1 MKKFFSSFA
10 VCVLFTALIPA
21 QSARAAGVDDLVK
34 CPDFSAVYYVGDDGN
49 RYVFPNENIYFSWFP
64 DFSEVKTISCDDLA
78 SFPIGDRLVYQP
90 GTSLVKIPSDPSV
103 YAVESDGVLREIPD
117 EDTAKALFG
126 DDWAERVDDVSEAFW
141 PSFTVGEPLEDG
153 EVPEGTVLDDGEGSL
168 YRVNADGSATEIDVV
183 LDTDEE
189 DVLESHAIPLDDI
202 ERRLGVAMALVSV
215 DADAAIAVLEQLL
228 AELKPIA
235 HDAEHQKTV
244 ADVSE
249 MSDDHSA
256 QENAKHAI
264 EKANEEIEKAQEDI
278 VRDAADGEDVT
289 GRETMLLLAESALD
303 TAQASYD
310 AGEYLAAITQAK
322 NARRSAQIARGKAVD
337 HIHEDDDG
345 EGDEDQSDEDVTDDG
360 SDDHN
365 EDAED
370 TADGEADG
378 DDDVDD
384 RSDDSTDDN
393 ADDRGNDST
402 DDNADDSGHD
412 SSDDSHSGSSND
424 DGGDDE
430 DTL

>member
-1 MKKFFSSFA
+1 MKKIISSIAVFSLFA
-10 VCVLFTALIPA
+10 VALPA
-21 QSARAAGVDDLVK
+21 GSVHAAGADDLVK
-34 CPDFSAVYYVGDDGN
+34 CPDFSAVYYLGDDGE
-49 RYVFPNENIYFSWFP
+49 RYVFPNENIFFSWFP
-64 DFSEVKTISCDDLA
+64 DFSEVKTVSCDDLA

-202 ERRLGVAMALVSV
+202 ERRLGVAMALVTV

-249 MSDDHSA
+249 MSDDHST
-256 QENAKHAI
+256 QEHAKHAI
-264 EKANEEIEKAQEDI
+264 EKANEEIEKAQEDLL
-278 VRDAADGEDVT
+278 RDTADGMDVT
-289 GRETMLLLAESALD
+289 LREASLALAESAVD
-303 TAQASYD
+303 TAQASYAAAD
-310 AGEYLAAITQAK
+310 YASAITQAK
-322 NARRSAQIARGKAVD
+322 SARRSAQVARGKAVD

-345 EGDEDQSDEDVTDDG
+345 EENEDESGEDVTDDE

-378 DDDVDD
+378 DDDADD
-384 RSDDSTDDN
+384 RADDSTDDN
-393 ADDRGNDST
+393 TDDST

-412 SSDDSHSGSSND
+412 SNDDSHSGSSND